1 VETEQPLYSTCLL
14 ISLARCLMF
23 GIYFDCAHANA
34 ARACE
39 AMGASSCGRSW
50 ARLLCWQG
58 KARQGKARP
67 AWQALTSNEPCTLS
81 LLLLLCRARN
91 SSFSPLTSL
100 PFVRPALG
108 LSRLSDHL
116 VACRPPNTPHPHPPE
131 SDPSPCRLGYLP
143 KAQRSGWLISMVLGY
158 SSNVH
163 TVRPV

>member
-14 ISLARCLMF
+14 ISLARCLICLAFILTARMRMQLVLTRQW
-23 GIYFDCAHANA
+23 GQTAMVGAG
-34 ARACE
+34 RACH
-39 AMGASSCGRSW
+39 A
-50 ARLLCWQG
+50 G
-58 KARQGKARP
+58 KARQGKTGLASIGFKR
-67 AWQALTSNEPCTLS
+67 AEPRTLS
-81 LLLLLCRARN
+81 FLLLLCRVRN